1 MYQQIILIG
10 NLGNDP
16 ELRHTAS
23 GLPVCSFRLAVNK
36 QWVTQDGEKREK
48 TTWFRVS
55 AWQKQAELVSHYLSK
70 GRQVMVIG
78 EIEEA
83 NAYTNKAGEAAATIE
98 VTARLVKFLG
108 GGDNAEES
116 DDETVLQAQ
125 TQAPVLVNGKKA
137 PAKRQ
142 LAVADIP
149 F

>member
-16 ELRHTAS
+16 ELRHTAT
-23 GLPVCSFRLAVNK
+23 GTPICSFRLAVNK
-36 QWVTQDGEKREK
+36 QWTTPEGEKREK

-55 AWQKQAELVSHYLSK
+55 AWQKQAELVSQYLTK

-78 EIEEA
+78 EVEEA
-83 NAYTNKAGEAAATIE
+83 STYINKAGDAAASIE
-98 VTARLVKFLG
+98 VTARAIKFLG
-108 GGDNAEES
+108 GEHGGVS
-116 DDETVLQAQ
+116 DDEIAFQANAAP
-125 TQAPVLVNGKKA
+125 QATGKKT

-142 LAVADIP
+142 LATADIP

>member
-36 QWVTQDGEKREK
+36 QWTTQDGEKRDK

-55 AWQKQAELVSHYLSK
+55 TWQKQAELVNQYLSK

-78 EIEEA
+78 EVEEA

-108 GGDNAEES
+108 SGDNAEPG
-116 DDETVLQAQ
+116 DDEAVFQAQ
-125 TQAPVLVNGKKA
+125 AVVPVNGKKA

-142 LAVADIP
+142 LAEADIP

>member
-23 GLPVCSFRLAVNK
+23 GTPISSFRLAVNK
-36 QWVTQDGEKREK
+36 QWTTPEGEKREK
-48 TTWFRVS
+48 TTWFRIS
-55 AWQKQAELVSHYLSK
+55 AWQKQAELVNQYLTK

-83 NAYTNKAGEAAATIE
+83 STYINKAGEAAASIE
-98 VTARLVKFLG
+98 VTARVIKFLN
-108 GGDNAEES
+108 GDHSSDS
-116 DDETVLQAQ
+116 DDETIFQATVPAQ
-125 TQAPVLVNGKKA
+125 TTGKKT

-142 LAVADIP
+142 LAEADIP

>member
-10 NLGNDP
+10 NLGNEP

-36 QWVTQDGEKREK
+36 RWTTPDGEKRDK

-55 AWQKQAELVSHYLSK
+55 TWQKQAELVSQYLSK

-78 EIEEA
+78 EVEEA
-83 NAYTNKAGEAAATIE
+83 NAYTTKTGEAAATIE

-108 GGDNAEES
+108 GDHTEDG
-116 DDETVLQAQ
+116 DDEAMLQ
-125 TQAPVLVNGKKA
+125 TQASTPVNGKKA

-142 LAVADIP
+142 LAEADIP

>member
-10 NLGNDP
+10 NLGNEP

-23 GLPVCSFRLAVNK
+23 GMPVCSFRLAVNK
-36 QWVTQDGEKREK
+36 RWTTPDGEKRDK

-55 AWQKQAELVSHYLSK
+55 TWQKQAELVSQYLSK

-78 EIEEA
+78 EVEEA
-83 NAYTNKAGEAAATIE
+83 NAYTTKTGEAAATIE

-108 GGDNAEES
+108 GDHTEDS
-116 DDETVLQAQ
+116 DDEAMLQAQ
-125 TQAPVLVNGKKA
+125 ASAPTSGKKA

-142 LAVADIP
+142 LAEADIP